1 LSSILVIN
9 IRKNKT
15 MTNKHTAFLAI
26 LSIFILASCSREQ
39 STSTGWD
46 YNNRKQG
53 GFEKMDKAEQIPG
66 PGLMFVEGGRLTMGR
81 VEEDVMY
88 DWNNIS
94 KTVTISSF
102 YIDETEV
109 RNMDYVEYLHWIK
122 RHYVNE
128 NSPFFTG
135 TARPEIYTKA
145 LPDSLVWRDKLGENE
160 MFLNNYLRHP
170 AYREYP
176 VVGVSWEQ
184 ANDYCIWR
192 TDRVNERILINAGL
206 LMEVTHPDREGVEVA
221 FTTDGYLHGS
231 EDYLANFVTEKQKDR
246 IRNIT
251 ALKSDDEGRYTNMED
266 GLLLPNYRLPTEA
279 EWEHAALGYIGNNIG
294 ENHDNRKIY
303 PWNGSGLRNDTKK
316 NQGQIMA
323 NFKRGRGDNMGV
335 AGSLNDDADITAPVR
350 SYWPNDYG
358 LFNMAG
364 NVSEWVADVYRPITE
379 QTTTSDHRPFR
390 GNVYK
395 TPQINQDAGPGE
407 NPYIIDEQGHIKD
420 TLVKSSDNIY
430 RRNYKKANNVNFL
443 DGDIESQ
450 MDTKWNDNKTEKS
463 SQDTENI
470 KIDKINNNTS
480 KYKDSSF
487 ASNSNEM
494 YDYGNTTLISDR
506 TRVYKGG
513 SWKDRAYWLNP
524 GTRRFLDQSQS
535 TDCIG
540 FRCAMD
546 RVGPSKSEL
555 KQNQRIEVDYSKA
568 KQ

>member
-1 LSSILVIN
+1 
-9 IRKNKT
+9 

-26 LSIFILASCSREQ
+26 LSIFILVSCSREQ

-94 KTVTISSF
+94 KTVTVSSF
-102 YIDETEV
+102 YIDQTEV
-109 RNMDYVEYLHWIK
+109 RNMDYVEYLHWLK

-160 MFLNNYLRHP
+160 MFLNNYLRNP

-251 ALKSDDEGRYTNMED
+251 ALKSEDEGRYTNMED

-335 AGSLNDDADITAPVR
+335 AGSLNDEADITAPVR

-379 QTTTSDHRPFR
+379 QTTTADHRPFR

-395 TPQINQDAGPGE
+395 TPQIDQDAGPGE

-420 TLVKSSDNIY
+420 TLVSSSDNIY
-430 RRNYKKANNVNFL
+430 RRNYKKSNNINFL

-450 MDTKWNDNKTEKS
+450 MDTKWNSDTTEKS
-463 SQDTENI
+463 ILDQEAV
-470 KIDKINNNTS
+470 KIDKWNQTAD
-480 KYKDSSF
+480 KYEDNAF
-487 ASNSNEM
+487 TSNSNEM

>member
-1 LSSILVIN
+1 
-9 IRKNKT
+9 

-26 LSIFILASCSREQ
+26 LSFFILASCSREQ

-94 KTVTISSF
+94 KTVTVSSF

-294 ENHDNRKIY
+294 ENHEDRKIY

-379 QTTTSDHRPFR
+379 QTTTADHRPFR

-395 TPQINQDAGPGE
+395 TPQIDQDAGPGE

-450 MDTKWNDNKTEKS
+450 MDTKWNDIKTEKS
-463 SQDTENI
+463 SQDTENV
-470 KIDKINNNTS
+470 KIDKINNNTA
-480 KYKDSSF
+480 KYKDSTF

>member
-1 LSSILVIN
+1 
-9 IRKNKT
+9 

-94 KTVTISSF
+94 KTVTVSSF

-109 RNMDYVEYLHWIK
+109 RNMDYVEYLHWLK

-160 MFLNNYLRHP
+160 MFLNNYLRNP

-335 AGSLNDDADITAPVR
+335 AGSLNDEADITAPVR

-379 QTTTSDHRPFR
+379 QTTTADHRPFR
-390 GNVYK
+390 GNVFK
-395 TPQINQDAGPGE
+395 TPQIDQDAGPGE

-430 RRNYKKANNVNFL
+430 RRNYKKANNINFL

-450 MDTKWNDNKTEKS
+450 MDTKWNSDTTEKS
-463 SQDTENI
+463 ILDQEAV
-470 KIDKINNNTS
+470 KIDKWNQTAD
-480 KYKDSSF
+480 KYEDNAF
-487 ASNSNEM
+487 TSNSNEM

>member
-1 LSSILVIN
+1 MIN
-9 IRKNKT
+9 KNT
-15 MTNKHTAFLAI
+15 IFLAI
-26 LSIFILASCSREQ
+26 LSVFLLSSCSKKH
-39 STSTGWD
+39 STTTGWE
-46 YNNRKQG
+46 YNERNQG
-53 GFEKMDKAEQIPG
+53 GFDVKDFDEQTPG
-66 PGLMFVEGGRLTMGR
+66 PGLIFVEGGRLTMGR

-94 KTVTISSF
+94 KTVTVSSF

-109 RNMDYVEYLHWIK
+109 RNIDYVEYLEWIK
-122 RHYVNE
+122 KHYVYE

-135 TARPEIYTKA
+135 TSRPEIYTKA
-145 LPDSLVWRDKLGENE
+145 LPDTLVWRDKLGENE

-192 TDRVNERILINAGL
+192 TDRVNERILIDAGL
-206 LMEVTHPDREGVEVA
+206 IMEVTHPDREGIEFP

-231 EDYLANFVTEKQKDR
+231 EDYLANFVSEKQKGK
-246 IRNIT
+246 IKN
-251 ALKSDDEGRYTNMED
+251 LKVLKDDDEGRYTNMED

-294 ENHDNRKIY
+294 DNHEQRKIY
-303 PWNGSGLRNDTKK
+303 PWNGSSLRNNTKQ

-358 LFNMAG
+358 LYNMAG

-395 TPQINQDAGPGE
+395 TQKINPDASPGE
-407 NPYIIDEQGHIKD
+407 NPYIINEQGHIQD
-420 TLVKSSDNIY
+420 TLVSTSDNIY
-430 RRNYKKANNVNFL
+430 RRNYKKANNINFL

-450 MDTKWNDNKTEKS
+450 MDASWNNDTTEKS
-463 SQDTENI
+463 STDMETVS
-470 KIDKINNNTS
+470 IDKWNQTVE
-480 KYKDSSF
+480 KYKDENF
-487 ASNSNEM
+487 MSNSNEM

-524 GTRRFLDQSQS
+524 GTRRYLDQSQS
-535 TDCIG
+535 SDCIG

-546 RVGPSKSEL
+546 RIGPSKSDL
-555 KQNQRIEVDYSKA
+555 KENQRKEIDYSKP
-568 KQ
+568 KGR